1 MGNARSD
8 KRGTSPDL
16 NFSYTGHMI
25 QEFFTA
31 VFKAGL
37 PVGLASYALVWWALK
52 NNHLGSV
59 VSMKDLKGKV
69 KRLAKDKKSKAKADP
84 IHKKWLAFGGG
95 FYGVVGFLTYVVVE
109 IGEIRDFI
117 VQFES
122 IRVFISEISTDMF
135 IALFVDA
142 LKNFIVAIA
151 WPVYWM
157 SDIRSDH
164 IWIWFAVAYG
174 GYWAGARYALQTF
187 NNKL

>member
-1 MGNARSD
+1 
-8 KRGTSPDL
+8 
-16 NFSYTGHMI
+16 MI
-25 QEFFTA
+25 QDFFAA

-37 PVGLASYALVWWALK
+37 PVGIASYALIWWALK

-59 VSMKDLKGKV
+59 VSMKELKGEV
-69 KRLAKDKKSKAKADP
+69 KRLAKDKKSKARADP

-109 IGEIRDFI
+109 IGEIRDFFM
-117 VQFES
+117 QFEG
-122 IRVFISEISTDMF
+122 IGAFISDISIALF
-135 IALFVDA
+135 IALFIDA

-157 SDIRSDH
+157 SDIRGDH

-174 GYWAGARYALQTF
+174 GYWVGARSALQTF
-187 NNKL
+187 RNKL